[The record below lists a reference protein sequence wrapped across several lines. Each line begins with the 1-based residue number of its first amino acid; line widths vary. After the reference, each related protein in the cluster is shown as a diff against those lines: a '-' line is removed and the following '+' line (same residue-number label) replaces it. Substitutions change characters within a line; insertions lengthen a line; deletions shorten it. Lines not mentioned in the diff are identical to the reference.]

1 MFRLLII
8 CILCLSLAVVHAQA
22 LKPTVYYM
30 GLSTVSQAAKD
41 YHAGTVPAGDNDL
54 TYSIA
59 DSMSTL
65 NNDTRP
71 FYIFLVSKMLLTA
84 NRQLSIGLGR
94 TCRDF
99 LQRNP
104 DAVVGLLFSAS
115 VKPVYKYQWARV
127 IALDIMTACPGDKMK
142 CMKTSRLQALQHCR
156 EQNEEG
162 LEAIYSAVRA
172 NIRSAGR

>member
-1 MFRLLII
+1 MFRLIVI
-8 CILCLSLAVVHAQA
+8 CILCLSVAVVDAQA
-22 LKPTVYYM
+22 LKPTAYYM
-30 GLSTVSQAAKD
+30 GLPTVSQAAKD
-41 YHAGTVPAGDNDL
+41 YHAGTVPAGDNDR

-104 DAVVGLLFSAS
+104 DAVVGLLFSTS
-115 VKPVYKYQWARV
+115 VKPAYKYQWARV

-142 CMKTSRLQALQHCR
+142 CMKTSRLLALQHCR

-162 LEAIYSAVRA
+162 LETIYSAVRA
-172 NIRSAGR
+172 SIRNAGR